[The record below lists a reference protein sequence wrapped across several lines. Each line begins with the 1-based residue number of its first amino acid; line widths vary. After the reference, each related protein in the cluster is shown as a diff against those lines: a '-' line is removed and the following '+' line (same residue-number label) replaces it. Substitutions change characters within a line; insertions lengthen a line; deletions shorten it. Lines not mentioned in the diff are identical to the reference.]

1 MFSKIATMRS
11 TSIYC
16 NSITWLK
23 EELDT
28 ADAVVIGAGSGL
40 SISAGFT
47 YTGER
52 FCQYFGDFIE
62 KYGFHDMYSGGS
74 ILLTVWKNTGHIGA
88 DIFTSTAIA
97 MHQSRFTMTS

>member
-1 MFSKIATMRS
+1 MFSRITIMKSTTACCDNIAR
-11 TSIYC
+11 
-16 NSITWLK
+16 LK

-40 SISAGFT
+40 STSAGFT

-52 FCQYFGDFIE
+52 FQ
-62 KYGFHDMYSGGS
+62 KYLGILLRNTASTICIPAAS

-88 DIFTSTAIA
+88 GISISTGIWTPLN
-97 MHQSRFTMTS
+97 QFTMTS